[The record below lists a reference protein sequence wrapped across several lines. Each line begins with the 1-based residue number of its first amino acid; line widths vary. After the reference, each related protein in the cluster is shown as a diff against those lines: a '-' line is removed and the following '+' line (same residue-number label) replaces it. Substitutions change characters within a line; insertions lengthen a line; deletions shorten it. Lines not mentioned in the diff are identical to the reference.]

1 MVLTQA
7 HHTLTLNCLLKQN
20 SVSLLLTQVQGQKE
34 KWPLLNKMKPVPN
47 PLRTSGHVEEM
58 CNHILLGLPL
68 LWEVDRIAK
77 ITMRGSKLVGQGGAD
92 QRTRRPMVLKWMAS
106 LRGKVLRSRKRSY
119 HFTHLLS
126 LTLASLTSKRQI
138 QVDKPLASHEPTRYL
153 PRHDF
158 LLNHSRLP
166 AIPRSLSDNHRMCAA
181 LRRCFYAHADHVLT
195 SAPLSGTTWWRCRLI
210 SYNIECSY

>member
-1 MVLTQA
+1 MGEGRRNVEAPLRILYQLLRWKFGEVPAHSLLCWPAHAHEAFSVPLGWGCWVSGTCLIFQWNQMVLTQA

-34 KWPLLNKMKPVPN
+34 KWPLLNKMKPVPI

-119 HFTHLLS
+119 HFTYLLS

-138 QVDKPLASHEPTRYL
+138 QVDKPLASHEPTR
-153 PRHDF
+153 
-158 LLNHSRLP
+158 
-166 AIPRSLSDNHRMCAA
+166 
-181 LRRCFYAHADHVLT
+181 
-195 SAPLSGTTWWRCRLI
+195 
-210 SYNIECSY
+210 